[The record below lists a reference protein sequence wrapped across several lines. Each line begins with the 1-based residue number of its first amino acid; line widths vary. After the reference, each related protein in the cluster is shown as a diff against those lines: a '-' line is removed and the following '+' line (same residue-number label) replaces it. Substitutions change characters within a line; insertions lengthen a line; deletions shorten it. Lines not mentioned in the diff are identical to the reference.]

1 MISKQKIEIASKMA
15 ELFVCLAEETLDSNE
30 QSDLF
35 ESMFNNFVSSLSK
48 YDIITTETM
57 HENLIL
63 IEDTINS
70 LKSI

>member
-1 MISKQKIEIASKMA
+1 MA
-15 ELFVCLAEETLDSNE
+15 ELFVCLAKETLDSNE

>member
-1 MISKQKIEIASKMA
+1 MA

-35 ESMFNNFVSSLSK
+35 ESMFNNFISSLSK

-57 HENLIL
+57 YGNLIL

>member
-1 MISKQKIEIASKMA
+1 MA